1 MWTNEENSKTNHGD
15 TEAVNKPSMTNFHKF
30 SGDSKCIPTSQRS
43 FIGHL
48 NDKFFVAKPS
58 YSFDSGFIHSFT
70 EARRKSQLCLQCA
83 RNRIHPSARKV
94 QRLTTEHREKVEVAE
109 KYVEERENATKLDL
123 VFFAGKEGFYG

>member
-1 MWTNEENSKTNHGD
+1 MTKLQTNIYHGG

-30 SGDSKCIPTSQRS
+30 SGEPKCIATSQRS

-70 EARRKSQLCLQCA
+70 EGLIRSISVISGGVLSLSGEVFDFCFSNYRLPIT
-83 RNRIHPSARKV
+83 NEPSCKR
-94 QRLTTEHREKVEVAE
+94 H
-109 KYVEERENATKLDL
+109 
-123 VFFAGKEGFYG
+123 F

>member
-1 MWTNEENSKTNHGD
+1 MKINSNTFEIQPGRATTKTYHGG

-30 SGDSKCIPTSQRS
+30 SGDPKCIPTSQRS

-70 EARRKSQLCLQCA
+70 ETRRKTRPNASNFTLKKTSKA
-83 RNRIHPSARKV
+83 D
-94 QRLTTEHREKVEVAE
+94 HR
-109 KYVEERENATKLDL
+109 
-123 VFFAGKEGFYG
+123 

>member
-1 MWTNEENSKTNHGD
+1 MTKLQTNIYHGG

-30 SGDSKCIPTSQRS
+30 SGDPKCIPTSQRS

-70 EARRKSQLCLQCA
+70 EARRKP
-83 RNRIHPSARKV
+83 NRYAVIGSTRVNLDLKT
-94 QRLTTEHREKVEVAE
+94 RIWTGRTRR
-109 KYVEERENATKLDL
+109 EREFTEKDL
-123 VFFAGKEGFYG
+123 ENPTWRN